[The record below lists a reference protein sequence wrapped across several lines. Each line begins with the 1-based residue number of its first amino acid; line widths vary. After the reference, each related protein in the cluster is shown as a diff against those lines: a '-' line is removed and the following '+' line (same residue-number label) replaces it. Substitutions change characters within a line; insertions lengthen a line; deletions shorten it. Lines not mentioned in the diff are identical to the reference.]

1 MQTVEMAALTQ
12 QDLVDATTLGSGPVP
27 APLPRYQVALL
38 VAAGGALGGVLRL
51 AVALMAPTVTT
62 PTLVEIPWSTL
73 SVNVLGSLVLGVL
86 IGAIEVRSLRPWVFP
101 LLGTGVC
108 GGFTSLSTVV
118 LEGSAMIGADF
129 PLAGFG
135 YAMLTIV
142 GGIGAVVLGL
152 LAGGWGMRRLTR
164 SAASR
169 PGPAAHPSAT
179 GSAATHG
186 PATQSPATQSPVH
199 HGPENHGS
207 ANHGSA
213 ARSRAAHGPATRSPA
228 NRSPVN
234 RRGNGADS

>member
-12 QDLVDATTLGSGPVP
+12 QDLVDATTLGSGPIH

-169 PGPAAHPSAT
+169 PGPAAHSSAT
-179 GSAATHG
+179 QG
-186 PATQSPATQSPVH
+186 PAPQSPVTPSPETRSPETP
-199 HGPENHGS
+199 GPAPRDRGAHDHPNHSPADHSSSDHGS
-207 ANHGSA
+207 AN
-213 ARSRAAHGPATRSPA
+213 
-228 NRSPVN
+228 
-234 RRGNGADS
+234 RRGKGADS

>member
-12 QDLVDATTLGSGPVP
+12 QDLVDATTLGSGPVH

-51 AVALMAPTVTT
+51 AVTLLAPTVTT
-62 PTLVEIPWSTL
+62 PTLVETPWSTL

-86 IGAIEVRSLRPWVFP
+86 IGAIEVRSMRPWVFP

-129 PLAGFG
+129 PMAGLG
-135 YAMLTIV
+135 YAMVTIV

-152 LAGGWGMRRLTR
+152 FTGGWGMRRLAR
-164 SAASR
+164 RAASR
-169 PGPAAHPSAT
+169 PGPAPHS
-179 GSAATHG
+179 SVTHG
-186 PATQSPATQSPVH
+186 PATQSPATQSPAT
-199 HGPENHGS
+199 PSPATRNS
-207 ANHGSA
+207 
-213 ARSRAAHGPATRSPA
+213 AAHGPAKRSPA